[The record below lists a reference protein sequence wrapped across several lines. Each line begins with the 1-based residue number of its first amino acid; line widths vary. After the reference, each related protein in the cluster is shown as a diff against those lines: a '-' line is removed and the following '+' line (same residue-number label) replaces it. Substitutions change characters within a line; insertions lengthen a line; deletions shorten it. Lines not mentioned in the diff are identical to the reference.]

1 MHDIVFKNATVYD
14 GTGSAPA
21 INDVAVRAGTIST
34 IAPNITDNTAQT
46 VDCTGLALMPGIIDS
61 HTHFD
66 AQITW
71 DSSVRPSPGLGVT
84 TAVIGNCGFTIAPC
98 KPEHRSI
105 TMRNLTQVEGMSLE
119 VLENAIDWGFE
130 TFPEYLAMLHRKG
143 CVVNVAAYV
152 GHSSVR
158 TYVMGADAAERAATS
173 DEIAQM
179 ASIVR
184 SAMQSGAAGL
194 ASSTSPAHNGEGG
207 KPMPSRLAND
217 AEHMALIKAM
227 GEAGKGVYMVTKGGH
242 MPVPFLESMSAQSG
256 RPVMIAALLHNN
268 TNPRGVFNDL
278 DAIAAANTRGHKL
291 IGQVSCCPLS
301 MDFTLLSPY
310 PVEGLQAWKPAL
322 GKSGDALKAVLANQE
337 FRNAVRAEIAAPTS
351 FRLFNGEWD
360 QLHITE
366 AASGKYRALEQKPF
380 GALAASMD
388 KDPLDLMLD
397 IALDEDLQT
406 VFTAMLLNSNEE
418 AVGQMLNHPHS
429 IVSLSDAGAHLTFFD
444 DAGFGLHLMGHW
456 ARELGVMPLQEAVR
470 QLTSVPADVFGFDKR
485 GRIQVGH
492 AADLLLFDPNTVAR
506 GPKKRVNDLPGGA
519 PRLTTDAVGV
529 HGVWVNGQRVADAK
543 GLLQNPALAGMLITE
558 FANG

>member
-1 MHDIVFKNATVYD
+1 MYDTIFKNATVYD
-14 GTGSAPA
+14 GTGSNPTTR
-21 INDVAVRAGTIST
+21 DVAVSAGSISAIGT
-34 IAPNITDNTAQT
+34 NISEPAAQT
-46 VDCTGLALMPGIIDS
+46 IDCTGLALMPGIIDS

-71 DSSVRPSPGLGVT
+71 DSTVRPSPALGVT

-105 TMRNLTQVEGMSLE
+105 TMRNLTQVEGMSLQ
-119 VLENAIDWGFE
+119 VLESAIDWDFE
-130 TFPEYLAMLHRKG
+130 TFPEYLAMLRRKG
-143 CVVNVAAYV
+143 CAVNIAAYV

-158 TYVMGADAAERAATS
+158 TYVMGADAADRAAAP
-173 DEIAQM
+173 EEVAQM
-179 ASIVR
+179 AQIVR
-184 SAMQSGAAGL
+184 QAMQAGAVGL

-217 AEHMALIKAM
+217 AEHMALVKAM

-242 MPVPFLESMSAQSG
+242 MPVPFLEDMSAQSG

-278 DAIAAANTRGHKL
+278 DAISAANARGRKL

-310 PVEGLQAWKPAL
+310 PVEGLQAWKSAL
-322 GKSGDALKAVLANQE
+322 GKSGDALKAVLADPS
-337 FRNAVRAEIAAPTS
+337 FRNAVRAEIAAPSS

-366 AASGKYRALEQKPF
+366 AASETYRALEQKPF
-380 GALAASMD
+380 GALAASMA

-429 IVSLSDAGAHLTFFD
+429 IVSLSDAGAHLTFFN

-456 ARELGVMPLQEAVR
+456 ARDRGVMPLQEAVR
-470 QLTSVPADVFGFDKR
+470 QLTSVPADVFGFAKR
-485 GRIQVGH
+485 GRIAVGN
-492 AADLLLFDPNTVAR
+492 AADLLLFNPATVAR

-529 HGVWVNGQRVADAK
+529 HGVWVNGQQVADVK
-543 GLLQNPALAGMLITE
+543 GLLPNPALAGTLITE
-558 FANG
+558 FANS

>member
-1 MHDIVFKNATVYD
+1 MMDDIIFRNAMVYD
-14 GTGSAPA
+14 GNGFQGT
-21 INDVAVRAGTIST
+21 IKDVAVYAGSISA
-34 IAPNITDNTAQT
+34 IGQNIDKNARQ
-46 VDCTGLALMPGIIDS
+46 VIDCDGLALMPGIIDS

-71 DSSVRPSPGLGVT
+71 DSTVRPSPALGVT

-119 VLENAIDWGFE
+119 VLERNIDWGFE
-130 TFPEYLAMLHRKG
+130 TFPEYLALLRKKG
-143 CVVNVAAYV
+143 SVPNIAAYV

-158 TYVMGADAAERAATS
+158 TYVMGADATEREASA
-173 DEIAQM
+173 DEVAQM
-179 ASIVR
+179 AAIVR
-184 SAMQSGAAGL
+184 QAMHAGAVGF

-242 MPVPFLESMSAQSG
+242 MPVPFLEDMSKQSG

-268 TNPRGVFNDL
+268 TNPRGVFHDL
-278 DAIAAANTRGHKL
+278 DAIAAANARGHKL
-291 IGQVSCCPLS
+291 TGQVSCCPLS

-322 GKSGDALKAVLANQE
+322 GQSGDALKAVLRGAS
-337 FRNAVRAEIAAPTS
+337 FRNAVRAEIASPTS

-366 AASGKYRALEQKPF
+366 AASEKYRALEQKPF
-380 GALAASMD
+380 GTLAASMGQ
-388 KDPLDLMLD
+388 DPLDLMLD
-397 IALDEDLQT
+397 IALEEDLHT

-429 IVSLSDAGAHLTFFD
+429 IVSLSDAGAHLTFFN

-456 ARELGVMPLQEAVR
+456 ARDLGVMPLAEAVR
-470 QLTSVPADVFGFDKR
+470 QLTSVPADIFGFAKL
-485 GRIQVGH
+485 GRIQAGY
-492 AADLLLFDPNTVAR
+492 AADLLLFDPKTVGR
-506 GPKKRVNDLPGGA
+506 GPKMRVNDLPGGA
-519 PRLTTDAVGV
+519 PRLHTDGVGV
-529 HGVWVNGQRVADAK
+529 HGVWVNGQQVANAQ
-543 GLLQNPALAGMLITE
+543 GLLREPPKAGVLMTE
-558 FANG
+558 FSA